1 MCDKQSNTE
10 SVNDNQLGELDY
22 LAKYTI
28 EIKFKVY
35 NSSAKGTESKAAR
48 SKKLGVPQHL
58 FFMA

>member
-1 MCDKQSNTE
+1 MCDKQSNKE
-10 SVNDNQLGELDY
+10 SVNDNQLGELYY

-35 NSSAKGTESKAAR
+35 INSAKDTESMAA
-48 SKKLGVPQHL
+48 SAKKFEVLQHL